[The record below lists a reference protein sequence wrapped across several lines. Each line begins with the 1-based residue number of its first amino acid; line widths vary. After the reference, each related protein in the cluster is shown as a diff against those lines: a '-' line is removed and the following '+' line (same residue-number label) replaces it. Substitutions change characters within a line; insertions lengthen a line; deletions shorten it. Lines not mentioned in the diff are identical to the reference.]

1 MDTGM
6 MSLFIMVI
14 YLKCRVGRVMIS
26 PRSSSLISEVS
37 CGARND
43 KSPEAVACTP
53 EPSPGQ
59 RRDPL

>member
-1 MDTGM
+1 M
-6 MSLFIMVI
+6 
-14 YLKCRVGRVMIS
+14 KCHVGRVMIS
-26 PRSSSLISEVS
+26 LRKKELYFEVS
-37 CGARND
+37 CGVRND